1 MIELKQPKERKV
13 VPEVTVYLTAESVKS
28 SKDLHLMDGNGVF
41 DASRYAYSI
50 STYNDIEGV
59 LATAKLSFTSA
70 IAPAGLNI
78 GHSQFMNLMKVKLA
92 VGSLIT
98 IKIDSKS
105 IKPDFLG
112 VIDHLY
118 ESKTADGSSV
128 GRTVNIN
135 CSLLLPKMLVK
146 DSLPNSP
153 VLMLDKKL
161 GEVLGEERIKFFE
174 MMRGSQLK
182 DFPFAGRPIN
192 GVKYVLKQTPG
203 TNIINS
209 SLKKTVAEIIDNET
223 QYVDKDKDGKDI
235 KKPVFDFRMLTT
247 EWLFDPSLS
256 VFFGTIYEYIKKM
269 LDTYF
274 YEMFFDTVVGEKGE
288 VYNSMTIRT
297 KPFTYGDIDKKWSS
311 NWQHWEA
318 IDTIRFN
325 SKYRTREEL
334 GTNDF
339 DIRNFIHTTYTQSL
353 IANPQSTIGLFGVM
367 YPILNL
373 ESIQKYGLRELG
385 VTSTNMNIKQ
395 MTEDKKK
402 AIEDQAKTQGK
413 ATLTLT
419 DEDMNWL
426 LEKRDKVFYWNC
438 CNEILESGR
447 ITALGNSEYR
457 IGRKLF
463 YEDKEYYYPYD
474 DFVDADG
481 KPQQKF
487 TGVEYYIKSVGHA
500 WTYGAEW
507 FTNLGL
513 TRGQAIG
520 VIKKHI
526 EALEKKTMKT
536 GQKVIYKIN
545 KMGKDNTP
553 TPLETA
559 SERQLTADEFNKFIK
574 QPWTFD

>member
-13 VPEVTVYLTAESVKS
+13 IPEVTVYLTAESVKS

-41 DASRYAYSI
+41 DASRYTYSI
-50 STYNDIEGV
+50 STYNDLDGV
-59 LATAKLSFTSA
+59 LATAKITFTSA

-78 GHSQFMNLMKVKLA
+78 GHSQFFSLMKIKLA
-92 VGSLIT
+92 VGSIIT
-98 IKIDSKS
+98 VKIDGRSS
-105 IKPDFLG
+105 KPDFLG
-112 VIDHLY
+112 MIDHLY
-118 ESKTADGSSV
+118 EGKTADSSSV

-153 VLMLDKKL
+153 VLSMDKTL
-161 GEVLGEERIKFFE
+161 GEVLGEERIKFFQYL
-174 MMRGSQLK
+174 RGAQLK
-182 DFPFAGRPIN
+182 DFPFAGLPID
-192 GVKYVLKQTPG
+192 GIKYVLKQTPG

-209 SLKKTVAEIIDNET
+209 SLKNTVAGIIDNET
-223 QYVDKDKDGKDI
+223 KDSDGVPIFNFK
-235 KKPVFDFRMLTT
+235 MLKT

-256 VFFGTIYEYIKKM
+256 VFFGTVYEYLRKF
-269 LDTYF
+269 LDSYF

-297 KPFTYGDIDKKWSS
+297 KPYTYEHTDMKPES
-311 NWQHWEA
+311 NWQYWEDV
-318 IDTIRFN
+318 DTIRFN

-339 DIRNFIHTTYTQSL
+339 DIRNFIHTTYTQAL
-353 IANPQSTIGLFGVM
+353 IANPESTIGVFGVM

-385 VTSTNMNIKQ
+385 VTSTNMNVRA
-395 MTEDKKK
+395 MTDEKKK
-402 AIEDQAKTQGK
+402 AIEDGK
-413 ATLTLT
+413 KVTLTG
-419 DEDMNWL
+419 EDINWL
-426 LEKRDKVFYWNC
+426 LEKRDKVFYWNI

-474 DFVDADG
+474 DISNGDG
-481 KPQQKF
+481 TSQQKF
-487 TGVEYYIKSVGHA
+487 TGVEYYIKSVNHN

-507 FTNLGL
+507 LTNLGL
-513 TRGQAIG
+513 TRGQAPGI
-520 VIKKHI
+520 IEKHI
-526 EALEKKTMKT
+526 RALEKKTMKT

-545 KMGKDNTP
+545 KLNQATTP

-559 SERQLTADEFNKFIK
+559 EERERTANDLSKFLEKI
-574 QPWTFD
+574 WMFD